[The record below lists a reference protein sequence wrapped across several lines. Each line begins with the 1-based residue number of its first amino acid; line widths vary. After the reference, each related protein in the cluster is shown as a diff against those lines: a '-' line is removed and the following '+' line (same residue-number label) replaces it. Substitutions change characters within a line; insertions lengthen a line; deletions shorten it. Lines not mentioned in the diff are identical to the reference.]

1 MRGRTDDLG
10 DFRAF
15 AVFVGNTVED
25 GQKRLG
31 EVEELAEAVEAE
43 VDEMA
48 RKLDHL
54 SSEKR
59 TRHVHDVTTK

>member
-31 EVEELAEAVEAE
+31 EVEELTEAVETE

-59 TRHVHDVTTK
+59 TLHVYDVTSE